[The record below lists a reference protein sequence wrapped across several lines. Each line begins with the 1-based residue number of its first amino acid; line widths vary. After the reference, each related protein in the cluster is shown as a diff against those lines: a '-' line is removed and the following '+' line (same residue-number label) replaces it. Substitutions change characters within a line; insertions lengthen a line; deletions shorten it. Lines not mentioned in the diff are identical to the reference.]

1 MEVAMTEGAK
11 IWESIVPGESALVE
25 YDSLT
30 LPYKGFYY
38 LLTWA
43 RKKGYD
49 VMVIDILDTL
59 SLYKTQISLAKLE
72 TEFFENLK
80 VIKVGGRLNVGK
92 VLARLPASDIPKLIK
107 DFELTCTPYFSQ
119 NETKQTIVVVL
130 GLSRV
135 FLLAESKFEALM
147 LLDLLVK
154 YGNSQKKTI
163 FYFVNRDVL
172 DDGSRYVMSLLEELA
187 TTVIRAVRAKDEEGT
202 KPYVYVMVLKA
213 INTEME
219 GFKLKL

>member
-1 MEVAMTEGAK
+1 MTEGAK
-11 IWESIVPGESALVE
+11 IWESIVPGESVLIE

-49 VMVIDILDTL
+49 VMIIDILDTL
-59 SLYKTQISLAKLE
+59 SLYKTQIGLAKLE

-187 TTVIRAVRAKDEEGT
+187 TTVIRAVRAKDGKET

>member
-1 MEVAMTEGAK
+1 M
-11 IWESIVPGESALVE
+11 I
-25 YDSLT
+25 
-30 LPYKGFYY
+30 
-38 LLTWA
+38 
-43 RKKGYD
+43 
-49 VMVIDILDTL
+49 IDILDTL
-59 SLYKTQISLAKLE
+59 SLYKTQIGLAKLE
-72 TEFFENLK
+72 TNFFENLK

-154 YGNSQKKTI
+154 YENFRKNTI

-187 TTVIRAVRAKDEEGT
+187 TTVIRAVRAKDGKET

>member
-1 MEVAMTEGAK
+1 M
-11 IWESIVPGESALVE
+11 I
-25 YDSLT
+25 
-30 LPYKGFYY
+30 
-38 LLTWA
+38 
-43 RKKGYD
+43 
-49 VMVIDILDTL
+49 IDILDTL
-59 SLYKTQISLAKLE
+59 SLYKTQIGLAKLE
-72 TEFFENLK
+72 VEFLDNVE

-119 NETKQTIVVVL
+119 NENKQTIVVVL
-130 GLSRV
+130 GLSKL

-147 LLDLLVK
+147 LIDLLVE
-154 YGNSQKKTI
+154 YENSQKKTI
-163 FYFVNRDVL
+163 FYFVNMDVL

-187 TTVIRAVRAKDEEGT
+187 TTVIRAVRAKDEEET
-202 KPYVYVMVLKA
+202 KPYVHVMVLKA